1 MTVWALEVRFS
12 NFGVR
17 FYNLGGR
24 LPMVQD
30 QGSDCARFA
39 SFTKGGRP
47 IEKVCTP
54 ETSLMR
60 WTRS

>member
-1 MTVWALEVRFS
+1 MRFS

-17 FYNLGGR
+17 FYNLG
-24 LPMVQD
+24 D